1 MIPMLMLAVFL
12 GLILWI
18 NRRQMGVKTLND
30 YATASHSIGVLGITL
45 GFLATWYVGAGYTV
59 FSGFAVSFGMI
70 GMYVIPYGIITMLV
84 MYLVAEKS
92 FIWGKK
98 YNIRTQ
104 SELLGLRYRS
114 DTIRVLTGFAGVALS
129 VPWLLM
135 EWYTIGYVFNYAT
148 DGFISPLLGMIIGIF
163 VVVFYVA
170 LGGMRSVI
178 TANIIQG
185 LYMLIA
191 GSAIL
196 LWVIYTQLGGIEGAM
211 QRILEQSPEALT
223 FPGPGWD
230 MSPNYW
236 MAIVITSGLGG
247 FMWPW
252 VYNKLF
258 AADSIRTIK
267 QSVLFAP
274 TLGILSFGLLFLLA
288 MALHPLP
295 FAQQNPQEAM
305 FWIHSQAGAWPL
317 GFFAVL
323 VMAASLG
330 TVSSI
335 LNAMSTAISGDLA
348 QVIKRDISEKTAL
361 QIARWS
367 VVFMSIGA
375 LIGAYIREGQL
386 VFLALMTYQGMIVLS
401 PVVLLGL
408 YWKRANKIGAV
419 SGFLAGMAVSFGL
432 TIIDPAFIQTYG
444 WTPGVY
450 GFLTTLTIMLI
461 AGFCRPVESHVE
473 KLWQDIALA
482 KATRPK
488 SKQTQIKSV

>member
-1 MIPMLMLAVFL
+1 MIPMFILVVFL
-12 GLILWI
+12 GLMLWV
-18 NRRQMGVKTLND
+18 NRRQLGASTLND
-30 YATASHSIGVLGITL
+30 YATAGHSIGVLGITL
-45 GFLATWYVGAGYTV
+45 GFLAAWYVGAGYTV
-59 FSGFAVSFGMI
+59 FSGFAVNFGMI

-84 MYLVAEKS
+84 MYLVAEKT

-98 YNIRTQ
+98 YAIRTQ
-104 SELLGLRYRS
+104 SELLGLRYNS
-114 DTIRVLTGFAGVALS
+114 DVIRVLTGFGGVALS

-148 DGFISPLLGMIIGIF
+148 DGVVSPLLGMIIGIF
-163 VVVFYVA
+163 VVVLYVA

-185 LYMLIA
+185 LYMMIA
-191 GSAIL
+191 GTLVL
-196 LWVIYTQLGGIEGAM
+196 LWVIHTQLGGIEVAM
-211 QRILEQSPEALT
+211 ERILLQSPEALT
-223 FPGPGWD
+223 FPGPGWE

-258 AADSIRTIK
+258 AADSLRTIK

-274 TLGILSFGLLFLLA
+274 ALGTLSFGVLILLA

-295 FAQQNPQEAM
+295 FAQQNPQEAL
-305 FWIHSQAGAWPL
+305 FWIHSQAGVWPL
-317 GFFAVL
+317 SFFAVL

-335 LNAMSTAISGDLA
+335 LNAMSTAISSDLA
-348 QVIKRDISEKTAL
+348 QVMNRKISEKTAL

-367 VVFMSIGA
+367 VVVMSIGA

-408 YWKRANKIGAV
+408 YWRRANKFGAV
-419 SGFLAGMAVSFGL
+419 SGFLAGMLVSFGL
-432 TIIDPAFIQTYG
+432 TIIDPAFIQNYG

-450 GFLTTLTIMLI
+450 GFLTTLSIMLV
-461 AGFCRPVESHVE
+461 AGYCRPVESHVN
-473 KLWQDIALA
+473 KLWDDIAKA
-482 KATRPK
+482 KASNPK
-488 SKQTQIKSV
+488 AKLKTSTAV

>member
-1 MIPMLMLAVFL
+1 MISLLMLVLFL
-12 GLILWI
+12 GLILLI
-18 NRRQMGVKTLND
+18 NYRQLGVSTLSD
-30 YATASHSIGVLGITL
+30 YATANNSIGVLGITF

-70 GMYVIPYGIITMLV
+70 GMYVIPYGIVTMLV

-98 YNIRTQ
+98 YQLRTQ
-104 SELLGLRYRS
+104 SELLGLRYQS
-114 DTIRVLTGFAGVALS
+114 DLIRVLTGFTGVALS

-148 DGFISPLLGMIIGIF
+148 GGFISPLVGMIIGIF
-163 VVVFYVA
+163 VVVAYVA
-170 LGGMRSVI
+170 IGGMRSVI

-185 LYMLIA
+185 LYMMIA
-191 GSAIL
+191 GSAL
-196 LWVIYTQLGGIEGAM
+196 LIWVLYTQLGGIRGAM
-211 QRILEQSPEALT
+211 QRLLEQTPQALT
-223 FPGPGWD
+223 YPGPGWEV
-230 MSPNYW
+230 SSNYW
-236 MAIVITSGLGG
+236 MAIVISSGLGG

-258 AADSIRTIK
+258 AADSIKTIK

-274 TLGILSFGLLFLLA
+274 TLGIISFGLLFLVA

-295 FAQQNPQEAM
+295 FAQQSPQEAL
-305 FWIHSQAGAWPL
+305 FWIHSEAGAWPL
-317 GFFAVL
+317 AFFAVL

-330 TVSSI
+330 TVSGI

-348 QVIKRDISEKTAL
+348 QVLKKDISEKTAL
-361 QIARWS
+361 NIARGS
-367 VVFMSIGA
+367 VVIMSLGA
-375 LIGAYIREGQL
+375 LIGASLREGQL

-408 YWKRANKIGAV
+408 YWKRANKIGAI
-419 SGFLAGMAVSFGL
+419 SGFLAGMLVSFGL
-432 TIIDPAFIQTYG
+432 TLTDPAFIQTYG

-450 GFLTTLTIMLI
+450 GFLTTLGIMLLT
-461 AGFCRPVESHVE
+461 GWLRPIEPHVE
-473 KLWQDIALA
+473 KLWQDIVLA
-482 KATRPK
+482 KQR
-488 SKQTQIKSV
+488 

>member
-1 MIPMLMLAVFL
+1 MIPVLSLLAFL
-12 GLILWI
+12 GLILFI
-18 NRRQMGVKTLND
+18 NRRQLGVSTMGD
-30 YATASHSIGVLGITL
+30 YATANHSIGVLGITF

-70 GMYVIPYGIITMLV
+70 GMYVIPYGIITLLV
-84 MYLVAEKS
+84 MYLVAEKT

-98 YNIRTQ
+98 YQLRTQ

-114 DTIRVLTGFAGVALS
+114 DFIRVLTGFAGVALS

-148 DGFISPLLGMIIGIF
+148 EGFISPLLGMIIGIF

-170 LGGMRSVI
+170 MGGMRSVV
-178 TANIIQG
+178 TANIVQG
-185 LYMLIA
+185 LYMMIVGSGVLIYV
-191 GSAIL
+191 L
-196 LWVIYTQLGGIEGAM
+196 FTELGGLSAAM
-211 QRILEQSPEALT
+211 DRLFYESPAAMT

-230 MSPNYW
+230 VSPNYW
-236 MAIVITSGLGG
+236 TAIIITSGLGG

-274 TLGILSFGLLFLLA
+274 VLGILSFALLFIVS

-295 FAQQNPQEAM
+295 FAQDNPEEAL
-305 FWIHSQAGAWPL
+305 FWAHAQAGVWPL
-317 GFFAVL
+317 ALFAVL

-330 TVSSI
+330 TVSGI
-335 LNAMSTAISGDLA
+335 LNAMSTAISGDIA
-348 QVIKRDISEKTAL
+348 QVINRKINEKTAL
-361 QIARWS
+361 LIARWS
-367 VVFMSIGA
+367 VVVMSIGA
-375 LIGAYIREGQL
+375 LVGAYLKEGQL

-408 YWKRANKIGAV
+408 YWRRANKFGAV
-419 SGFLAGMAVSFGL
+419 AGFLLGMVVSFGL
-432 TIIDPAFIQTYG
+432 TLSEPAFIQTYG

-450 GFLTTLTIMLI
+450 GFLTTLIIMLV
-461 AGFCRPVESHVE
+461 AGYLRPVESHVDA
-473 KLWQDIALA
+473 LWGDIADA
-482 KATRPK
+482 REQAGSAAVVRA
-488 SKQTQIKSV
+488 S

>member
-1 MIPMLMLAVFL
+1 MIPMLMLAGFL

-30 YATASHSIGVLGITL
+30 YATASHSIGVFGITL

-114 DTIRVLTGFAGVALS
+114 DAIRVLTGFAGVALS

-236 MAIVITSGLGG
+236 
-247 FMWPW
+247 
-252 VYNKLF
+252 
-258 AADSIRTIK
+258 IRG
-267 QSVLFAP
+267 AP
-274 TLGILSFGLLFLLA
+274 RCG
-288 MALHPLP
+288 
-295 FAQQNPQEAM
+295 
-305 FWIHSQAGAWPL
+305 
-317 GFFAVL
+317 
-323 VMAASLG
+323 
-330 TVSSI
+330 
-335 LNAMSTAISGDLA
+335 
-348 QVIKRDISEKTAL
+348 
-361 QIARWS
+361 
-367 VVFMSIGA
+367 
-375 LIGAYIREGQL
+375 
-386 VFLALMTYQGMIVLS
+386 
-401 PVVLLGL
+401 
-408 YWKRANKIGAV
+408 
-419 SGFLAGMAVSFGL
+419 
-432 TIIDPAFIQTYG
+432 
-444 WTPGVY
+444 
-450 GFLTTLTIMLI
+450 
-461 AGFCRPVESHVE
+461 
-473 KLWQDIALA
+473 
-482 KATRPK
+482 
-488 SKQTQIKSV
+488 